1 MATPNPCPRCSAPR
15 LTIIYYGADGNPIGG
30 RLECTDCG
38 PRQAVEL
45 FPVSED
51 VRAQLLKR
59 KAS

>member
-15 LTIIYYGADGNPIGG
+15 LTIIYYDADGNPIGR

-45 FPVSED
+45 YPVSGD
-51 VRAQLLKR
+51 VRDQLLKR